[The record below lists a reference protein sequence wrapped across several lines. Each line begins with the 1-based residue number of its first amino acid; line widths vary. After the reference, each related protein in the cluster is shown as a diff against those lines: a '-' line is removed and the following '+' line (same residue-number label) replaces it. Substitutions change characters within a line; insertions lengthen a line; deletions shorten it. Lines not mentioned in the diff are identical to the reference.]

1 MFSRRTL
8 VSLTVASG
16 LAAAACA
23 SYAPPR
29 GPAYTLAGTRWTAE
43 SINGQPVA
51 GAAPQIAF
59 GAEYRL
65 TGTGGCNRLSGVYET
80 AGDRIAVRGLGRTR
94 MACAAPVMSQEEA
107 FVSILDSAN
116 TVTQDGDRLVIAADD
131 GQNVT
136 FEQAPG

>member
-8 VSLTVASG
+8 VSLTIASG

-29 GPAYTLAGTRWTAE
+29 GPAYTLAGTRWVAE
-43 SINGQPVA
+43 SINGQPIA

-65 TGTGGCNRLSGVYET
+65 TGSGGCNRLSGVYET
-80 AGDRIAVRGLGRTR
+80 DGDHLDVRGLGRTR
-94 MACAAPVMSQEEA
+94 MACDAPVMTQEDA

-116 TVTQDGDRLVIAADD
+116 TITQSGDRLVIAADD
-131 GQNVT
+131 GRSVT
-136 FEQAPG
+136 FEQASG